1 MNRQE
6 ILSSIQSLAKSQ
18 GCYGSLYQFLTNG
31 SDEAEEYMTE
41 LERQKFND
49 AVDLVMYIECQLYN
63 FSGQG
68 ARNDLHP
75 FP

>member
-6 ILSSIQSLAKSQ
+6 ILSSIRNLSMSQ
-18 GCYGSLYQFLTNG
+18 GFYGKLYQFLIGG
-31 SDEAEEYMTE
+31 SDDAEKYIAE
-41 LERQKFND
+41 LERQNFND

-63 FSGQG
+63 FSGYG

>member
-6 ILSSIQSLAKSQ
+6 ILSSIRNLSMSQ
-18 GCYGSLYQFLTNG
+18 GFYGKLYQFLIGG
-31 SDEAEEYMTE
+31 SDDAEKYIAE
-41 LERQKFND
+41 LERQNFND
-49 AVDLVMYIECQLYN
+49 AVDLVMYIECQSYN

>member
-6 ILSSIQSLAKSQ
+6 ILSSIQSLSKSQ
-18 GCYGSLYQFLTNG
+18 GFYGSLYQLLTNG

-49 AVDLVMYIECQLYN
+49 AVDLVMYIE
-63 FSGQG
+63 F
-68 ARNDLHP
+68 
-75 FP
+75 